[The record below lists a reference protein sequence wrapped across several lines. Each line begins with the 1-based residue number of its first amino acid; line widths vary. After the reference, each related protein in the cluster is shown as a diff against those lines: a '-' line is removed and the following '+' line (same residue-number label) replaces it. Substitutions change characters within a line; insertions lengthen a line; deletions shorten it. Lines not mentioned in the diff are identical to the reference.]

1 MSKFVRTLAI
11 ALVAL
16 CVVTS
21 GSALAASNAHQGGPN
36 GIRRYS
42 GMSWSCTTAIRK
54 A

>member
-21 GSALAASNAHQGGPN
+21 GSALAASNAHQGGP
-36 GIRRYS
+36 
-42 GMSWSCTTAIRK
+42 TASAAKKHRK
-54 A
+54 HRGGVAYCLV